1 MQNLSPNAK
10 RDLSFI
16 GLAVFVSIGIW
27 SPGWQAPIW
36 QTILLYALALVCLFP
51 AIKNAKETGL
61 DPIGNAIVPV
71 ISGVLMMLSAI
82 SYFLWEMFFRY

>member
-16 GLAVFVSIGIW
+16 GLAIFVSIGIW
-27 SPGWQAPIW
+27 SPGWGAPAW
-36 QTILLYALALVCLFP
+36 VTILLYVLAAVCLVP

-61 DPIGNAIVPV
+61 DPIGNAIVPA
-71 ISGVLMMLSAI
+71 ISGALMMLAAI
-82 SYFLWEMFFRY
+82 GYFLWEMFFRY